1 MTSIDS
7 GFLVLQRGRITVDDG
22 GHRHDH
28 VNDDQCY
35 NSSDRVLLMG
45 LFIFGSVLFVSIRG
59 SIYDYVN
66 IGQTLDPKRRGSLA
80 AAAWCMARDRTGC
93 AGNAMLSGQLQ

>member
-7 GFLVLQRGRITVDDG
+7 GFLFPQRGRITVDDG
-22 GHRHDH
+22 GHRHDY
-28 VNDDQCY
+28 VNDGQCY
-35 NSSDRVLLMG
+35 NSSDRVLSTDL
-45 LFIFGSVLFVSIRG
+45 LIFGSVLSVDIRVA
-59 SIYDYVN
+59 ICDYVN

-93 AGNAMLSGQLQ
+93 AGNTMLSAHLQ